1 MTATTS
7 APKSDSKQRTERAR
21 PGQSSPKLAYLPIIF
36 LAFAIGVP
44 LLIIVIYSFLE
55 KPSQGT
61 GVKWVFT
68 TENYRDLFI
77 QQKLDGTTAFDTRYV
92 KVLWTSFTYSLITTV
107 VTLIL
112 SVPVAMWIATR
123 DVRRRT
129 LLVALVTLP
138 FWISI
143 LIRTYG
149 MRQIIADEGPIGKFL
164 GLFNIEWS
172 ILYSPPATIL
182 GLIYVFLPF
191 MILPIYASAERFDFH
206 LAEAAYDLG
215 AKKLT
220 VVRKII
226 LPSIRPGII
235 SGIALVFIPALGSF
249 LQSDMLGGGKT
260 NMVANVIANNFGQ
273 ARNWPFGSALAV
285 LLIVLTLLF
294 ILIIQGVSQRR
305 GDKVELV

>member
-1 MTATTS
+1 MTATIST
-7 APKSDSKQRTERAR
+7 PKSDSKQREHRAR

-44 LLIIVIYSFLE
+44 LLIIVVYSFLE

-123 DVRRRT
+123 DARRRT

-164 GLFNIEWS
+164 GIFNIEWS

-191 MILPIYASAERFDFH
+191 MILPIYASAERFDFR

-235 SGIALVFIPALGSF
+235 SGVALVFIPALGSF

-260 NMVANVIANNFGQ
+260 NMVANIIANNFGQ

>member
-1 MTATTS
+1 MTAVTTP
-7 APKSDSKQRTERAR
+7 PKKQAQRGR

-44 LLIIVIYSFLE
+44 LLIIVVYSFLE

-68 TENYRDLFI
+68 LENYKALFI
-77 QQKLDGTTAFDTRYV
+77 QEKLDGTTAIDTRYI
-92 KVLWTSFTYSLITTV
+92 KVLWTSFYYSVLTTV
-107 VTLIL
+107 VTLVL
-112 SVPVAMWIATR
+112 SIPVAMWIATR
-123 DVRRRT
+123 DARKRN

-164 GLFNIEWS
+164 GLFNIDWS

-191 MILPIYASAERFDFH
+191 MILPIYASAERFDFR

-215 AKKLT
+215 AKRMT
-220 VVRKII
+220 VVRRII
-226 LPSIRPGII
+226 LPSIRPGVI

-294 ILIIQGVSQRR
+294 VLIMQGAAQRR

>member
-1 MTATTS
+1 MTAVTTP
-7 APKSDSKQRTERAR
+7 PKKQAQRGR
-21 PGQSSPKLAYLPIIF
+21 PGQSSPKLAYLPILF
-36 LAFAIGVP
+36 LAFAIGIP
-44 LLIIVIYSFLE
+44 LLIIVVYSFLE

-68 TENYRDLFI
+68 LENYKALFI
-77 QQKLDGTTAFDTRYV
+77 QEKLDGTTVLDTRYI
-92 KVLWTSFTYSLITTV
+92 KVLWTSFYYSIITTV
-107 VTLIL
+107 VTLVL
-112 SVPVAMWIATR
+112 SIPVAMWIATR
-123 DVRRRT
+123 DARKRN

-164 GLFNIEWS
+164 GLFDISFS
-172 ILYSPPATIL
+172 ILYTPTATIL

-191 MILPIYASAERFDFH
+191 MILPIYASAERFDFR

-215 AKKLT
+215 AKRMT
-220 VVRKII
+220 VVRRVI
-226 LPSIRPGII
+226 LPSIRPGVI

-285 LLIVLTLLF
+285 LLIVLTMLF
-294 ILIIQGVSQRR
+294 VLIMQGAAKKR

>member
-1 MTATTS
+1 MTALATP
-7 APKSDSKQRTERAR
+7 PKKQARRGR

-36 LAFAIGVP
+36 LAFAIGIP
-44 LLIIVIYSFLE
+44 LLIIVVYSFLE

-68 TENYRDLFI
+68 LENYKALFI
-77 QQKLDGTTAFDTRYV
+77 QEKLDGTTALDTRYI
-92 KVLWTSFTYSLITTV
+92 KVLWASFYYSVITTV
-107 VTLIL
+107 VTLAL
-112 SVPVAMWIATR
+112 SIPVAMWIATR
-123 DVRRRT
+123 DARKRN

-149 MRQIIADEGPIGKFL
+149 MRQIIADEGPIGRFL
-164 GLFNIEWS
+164 DIFNIEFS

-191 MILPIYASAERFDFH
+191 MILPIYASAERFDFR

-215 AKKLT
+215 AKRMT
-220 VVRKII
+220 VVRRII
-226 LPSIRPGII
+226 LPSIRPGVI

-260 NMVANVIANNFGQ
+260 NMVANIIANNFGQ

-294 ILIIQGVSQRR
+294 VLIMQGAAQRR

>member
-1 MTATTS
+1 MTAVTTP
-7 APKSDSKQRTERAR
+7 PKKQSQRGR

-44 LLIIVIYSFLE
+44 LLIIVVYSFLE

-68 TENYRDLFI
+68 LENYKALFI
-77 QQKLDGTTAFDTRYV
+77 QEKLDGTTALDTRYI
-92 KVLWTSFTYSLITTV
+92 KVLWTSFYYSLLTTV
-107 VTLIL
+107 VTLVL
-112 SVPVAMWIATR
+112 SIPVAMWIATR
-123 DVRRRT
+123 DARKRN

-149 MRQIIADEGPIGKFL
+149 MRQIVADEGPIGKFL
-164 GLFNIEWS
+164 GIFNIEWS

-191 MILPIYASAERFDFH
+191 MILPIYASAERFDFR

-215 AKKLT
+215 AKRMT
-220 VVRKII
+220 VVRRII
-226 LPSIRPGII
+226 LPSIRPGVI

-294 ILIIQGVSQRR
+294 VLIMQGAAQRR

>member
-1 MTATTS
+1 MTAVTT
-7 APKSDSKQRTERAR
+7 PTKKPVTRAR
-21 PGQSSPKLAYLPIIF
+21 PGQSSPKLAYLPITF
-36 LAFAIGVP
+36 LAFAIGIP
-44 LLIIVIYSFLE
+44 LLIIVVYSFLE

-68 TENYRDLFI
+68 TENYRALFI
-77 QQKLDGTTAFDTRYV
+77 QEKLDGTTAFDTRYI
-92 KVLWTSFTYSLITTV
+92 KVLWTSFYYSLITTV
-107 VTLIL
+107 VTLVF

-123 DVRRRT
+123 EARKRT

-164 GLFNIEWS
+164 GLFDISWS

-191 MILPIYASAERFDFH
+191 MILPIYASAERFDFR

-215 AKKLT
+215 AKRMT
-220 VVRKII
+220 VVRRII
-226 LPSIRPGII
+226 LPSIRPGVI
-235 SGIALVFIPALGSF
+235 SGVALVFIPALGSF

-285 LLIVLTLLF
+285 LLIILTLLF
-294 ILIIQGVSQRR
+294 VLIIQGIAQRR

>member
-1 MTATTS
+1 MTAVTTP
-7 APKSDSKQRTERAR
+7 PKKQAQRGR

-44 LLIIVIYSFLE
+44 LLIIVVYSFLE

-68 TENYRDLFI
+68 LENYKALFI
-77 QQKLDGTTAFDTRYV
+77 QQKLDGTTALDTRYI
-92 KVLWTSFTYSLITTV
+92 KVLWTSFYYSLLTTV
-107 VTLIL
+107 VTLVL
-112 SVPVAMWIATR
+112 SIPVAMWIATR
-123 DVRRRT
+123 DARKRN

-149 MRQIIADEGPIGKFL
+149 MRQIVADEGPIGKFL
-164 GLFNIEWS
+164 GIFNIEWS

-191 MILPIYASAERFDFH
+191 MILPIYASAERFDFR

-215 AKKLT
+215 AKRMT
-220 VVRKII
+220 VVRRII
-226 LPSIRPGII
+226 LPSIRPGVI

-294 ILIIQGVSQRR
+294 VLLMQGAAQRR

>member
-1 MTATTS
+1 MTAKTS

-21 PGQSSPKLAYLPIIF
+21 PGQSSPKLAYLPVIF
-36 LAFAIGVP
+36 LAFAIGIP
-44 LLIIVIYSFLE
+44 LLIIVVYSFLE

-77 QQKLDGTTAFDTRYV
+77 QQKLDGTTTFDTRYV

-123 DVRRRT
+123 DARRRT

-191 MILPIYASAERFDFH
+191 MILPIYASAERFDFR

-260 NMVANVIANNFGQ
+260 NMVANIIANNFGQ

-294 ILIIQGVSQRR
+294 ILIIQGISQRR

>member
-1 MTATTS
+1 MTAVTTP
-7 APKSDSKQRTERAR
+7 PKKQAQRGR
-21 PGQSSPKLAYLPIIF
+21 PGQSSPKLAYLPILF
-36 LAFAIGVP
+36 LAFAIGIP
-44 LLIIVIYSFLE
+44 LVIIVIYSFLE

-68 TENYRDLFI
+68 TENYKALFI
-77 QQKLDGTTAFDTRYV
+77 QEKLDGTTTLDTRYI
-92 KVLWTSFTYSLITTV
+92 KVLWASFYYSVITTI
-107 VTLIL
+107 VTLALAI
-112 SVPVAMWIATR
+112 PTAMWIATR
-123 DVRRRT
+123 DARKRN

-164 GLFNIEWS
+164 AIFDISFS
-172 ILYSPPATIL
+172 ILYTPTATIL

-191 MILPIYASAERFDFH
+191 MILPIYASAERFDFR

-215 AKKLT
+215 AKRMT
-220 VVRKII
+220 VVRRVI
-226 LPSIRPGII
+226 LPSIRPGVI

-294 ILIIQGVSQRR
+294 VLIMQGVAQRR

>member
-1 MTATTS
+1 MTAVTTP
-7 APKSDSKQRTERAR
+7 PKKQAQRGR

-44 LLIIVIYSFLE
+44 LLIIVVYSFLE

-68 TENYRDLFI
+68 LENYKALFI
-77 QQKLDGTTAFDTRYV
+77 QEKLDGTTALDTRYI
-92 KVLWTSFTYSLITTV
+92 KVLWTSFYYSLLTTV
-107 VTLIL
+107 VTLVL
-112 SVPVAMWIATR
+112 SIPVARWIATR
-123 DVRRRT
+123 DARKRN

-149 MRQIIADEGPIGKFL
+149 MRQIVADEGPIGKFL
-164 GLFNIEWS
+164 GIFNIEWS

-191 MILPIYASAERFDFH
+191 MILPIYASAERFDFR

-215 AKKLT
+215 AKRMT
-220 VVRKII
+220 VVRRVI
-226 LPSIRPGII
+226 LPSIRPGVI

-294 ILIIQGVSQRR
+294 VLIMQGAAQRR

>member
-7 APKSDSKQRTERAR
+7 APKSDSKQRENRAR

-68 TENYRDLFI
+68 TENYKALFI
-77 QQKLDGTTAFDTRYV
+77 QQKLDGTTALDTRYI

-123 DVRRRT
+123 AAHRRT

-164 GLFNIEWS
+164 GIFNIEWS

-191 MILPIYASAERFDFH
+191 MILPIYASAERFDFR

-215 AKKLT
+215 AKKMT

-235 SGIALVFIPALGSF
+235 SGVALVFIPALGSF

-305 GDKVELV
+305 GGKVELV

>member
-1 MTATTS
+1 MTAVTTP
-7 APKSDSKQRTERAR
+7 PKKQAQRGR

-36 LAFAIGVP
+36 LAFAIGIP
-44 LLIIVIYSFLE
+44 LLIIVVYSFLE

-68 TENYRDLFI
+68 LENYKALFI
-77 QQKLDGTTAFDTRYV
+77 QEKLDGTTALDTRYI
-92 KVLWTSFTYSLITTV
+92 KVLWTSFYYSVVTTV
-107 VTLIL
+107 VTLVL

-123 DVRRRT
+123 DAKKRN

-149 MRQIIADEGPIGKFL
+149 MRQIVADEGPIGKFL
-164 GLFNIEWS
+164 GIFNIEWS
-172 ILYSPPATIL
+172 ILYAPPATIL

-191 MILPIYASAERFDFH
+191 MILPIYASAERFDFR

-215 AKKLT
+215 AKRMT
-220 VVRKII
+220 VVRRII
-226 LPSIRPGII
+226 LPSIRPGVI

-294 ILIIQGVSQRR
+294 VLIMQGAAQRR
-305 GDKVELV
+305 GEKVELV

>member
-1 MTATTS
+1 MTAVATP
-7 APKSDSKQRTERAR
+7 PKKQAQRGR
-21 PGQSSPKLAYLPIIF
+21 PGQSSPKLAYLTIIF
-36 LAFAIGVP
+36 LAFAIGIP
-44 LLIIVIYSFLE
+44 LLIIVVYSFLE

-68 TENYRDLFI
+68 LENYKALFI
-77 QQKLDGTTAFDTRYV
+77 QEKLDGTTALDTRYI
-92 KVLWTSFTYSLITTV
+92 KVLWASFYYSVITTV
-107 VTLIL
+107 VTLVL
-112 SVPVAMWIATR
+112 SIPVAMWIATR
-123 DVRRRT
+123 DARKRN

-164 GLFNIEWS
+164 GIFNIDWS

-191 MILPIYASAERFDFH
+191 MILPIYASAERFDFR

-215 AKKLT
+215 AKRMT
-220 VVRKII
+220 VVRRII
-226 LPSIRPGII
+226 LPSIRPGVI

-260 NMVANVIANNFGQ
+260 NMVANIIANNFGQ

-294 ILIIQGVSQRR
+294 VLIMQGAAKRR

>member
-1 MTATTS
+1 MTAVTTP
-7 APKSDSKQRTERAR
+7 PKKQVQRGR
-21 PGQSSPKLAYLPIIF
+21 PGQSSPKLAYLPILF
-36 LAFAIGVP
+36 LAFAIGIP

-68 TENYRDLFI
+68 LENYKALFI
-77 QQKLDGTTAFDTRYV
+77 QEKLDGTTVLDTRYI
-92 KVLWTSFTYSLITTV
+92 KVLWTSFYYSIITTV
-107 VTLIL
+107 VTLVL
-112 SVPVAMWIATR
+112 SIPVAMWIATR
-123 DVRRRT
+123 DARKRN

-164 GLFNIEWS
+164 GLFDITFS
-172 ILYSPPATIL
+172 ILYTPTATIL

-191 MILPIYASAERFDFH
+191 MILPIYASAERFDFR

-215 AKKLT
+215 AKRMT
-220 VVRKII
+220 VIRRVI
-226 LPSIRPGII
+226 LPSIRPGVI

-294 ILIIQGVSQRR
+294 VLIMQGAAKKR

>member
-1 MTATTS
+1 MTAVTTP
-7 APKSDSKQRTERAR
+7 PKKQTQRGR

-44 LLIIVIYSFLE
+44 LLIIVVYSFLE

-68 TENYRDLFI
+68 LENYKALFI
-77 QQKLDGTTAFDTRYV
+77 QEKLDGTTALDTRYI
-92 KVLWTSFTYSLITTV
+92 KVLWTSFYYSLLTTI
-107 VTLIL
+107 VTLVL
-112 SVPVAMWIATR
+112 SIPVAMWIATR
-123 DVRRRT
+123 DARKRN

-149 MRQIIADEGPIGKFL
+149 MRQIVADEGPIGKFL
-164 GLFNIEWS
+164 GIFNIEWS

-191 MILPIYASAERFDFH
+191 MILPIYASAERFDFR

-215 AKKLT
+215 AKRMT
-220 VVRKII
+220 VVRRII
-226 LPSIRPGII
+226 LPSIRPGVI

-294 ILIIQGVSQRR
+294 VLIMQGAAQRR

>member
-1 MTATTS
+1 MTAVATP
-7 APKSDSKQRTERAR
+7 PKKQAQRGR
-21 PGQSSPKLAYLPIIF
+21 PGQSSPKLAYLTIIF
-36 LAFAIGVP
+36 LAFAIGIP
-44 LLIIVIYSFLE
+44 LLIIVVYSFLE

-68 TENYRDLFI
+68 LENYKALFI
-77 QQKLDGTTAFDTRYV
+77 QEKLDGTTALDTRYI
-92 KVLWTSFTYSLITTV
+92 KVLWASFYYSVITTV
-107 VTLIL
+107 VTLAL
-112 SVPVAMWIATR
+112 SIPVAMWIATR
-123 DVRRRT
+123 DARKRN

-164 GLFNIEWS
+164 GIFDISFS
-172 ILYSPPATIL
+172 ILYTPTATIL

-191 MILPIYASAERFDFH
+191 MILPIYASAERFDFR

-215 AKKLT
+215 AKRMT
-220 VVRKII
+220 VVRRVI
-226 LPSIRPGII
+226 LPSIRPGVI

-260 NMVANVIANNFGQ
+260 NMVANIIANNFGQ

-294 ILIIQGVSQRR
+294 VLIMQGAAKRR

>member
-1 MTATTS
+1 MTAVTT
-7 APKSDSKQRTERAR
+7 PTKKPVTRAR

-36 LAFAIGVP
+36 LAFAIGIP
-44 LLIIVIYSFLE
+44 LLIIVVYSFLE

-68 TENYRDLFI
+68 TENYRALFI
-77 QQKLDGTTAFDTRYV
+77 QEKLDGTTAFDTRYI
-92 KVLWTSFTYSLITTV
+92 KVLWTSFYYSLITTV
-107 VTLIL
+107 VTLVF

-123 DVRRRT
+123 EARKRT

-164 GLFNIEWS
+164 GLFDISWS

-191 MILPIYASAERFDFH
+191 MILPIYASAERFDFR

-215 AKKLT
+215 AKRMT
-220 VVRKII
+220 VVRRIV

-235 SGIALVFIPALGSF
+235 SGVALVFIPALGSF

-285 LLIVLTLLF
+285 LLIILTLLF
-294 ILIIQGVSQRR
+294 VLIIQGIAQRR

>member
-1 MTATTS
+1 MTATTT
-7 APKSDSKQRTERAR
+7 PIKKPVKRAR

-68 TENYRDLFI
+68 TENYKALFI
-77 QQKLDGTTAFDTRYV
+77 QEKLDGTTAFDTRYI
-92 KVLWTSFTYSLITTV
+92 KVLWTSFYYSLITTV
-107 VTLIL
+107 VTLVFSI
-112 SVPVAMWIATR
+112 PVAMWIATR
-123 DVRRRT
+123 EARKRT

-149 MRQIIADEGPIGKFL
+149 IRQIIADEGPIGKFL
-164 GLFNIEWS
+164 GMFDISWS

-191 MILPIYASAERFDFH
+191 MILPIYASAERFDFR

-215 AKKLT
+215 AKRMT
-220 VVRKII
+220 VVRRVI

-235 SGIALVFIPALGSF
+235 SGVALVFIPALGSF

-285 LLIVLTLLF
+285 LLIILTLLF
-294 ILIIQGVSQRR
+294 VLIIQGIAQRR

>member
-1 MTATTS
+1 MTAAT
-7 APKSDSKQRTERAR
+7 APLKKPVKRAR

-44 LLIIVIYSFLE
+44 LLIIVVYSFLE

-68 TENYRDLFI
+68 TENYKALFI
-77 QQKLDGTTAFDTRYV
+77 QEKLDGTTAFDTRYI
-92 KVLWTSFTYSLITTV
+92 KVLWTSFYYSLITTV
-107 VTLIL
+107 VTLVL
-112 SVPVAMWIATR
+112 SIPVAMWIATR
-123 DVRRRT
+123 EARKRT

-164 GLFNIEWS
+164 GLFDISWS

-191 MILPIYASAERFDFH
+191 MILPIYASAERFDFR

-215 AKKLT
+215 AKRMT
-220 VVRKII
+220 VVRRVI

-235 SGIALVFIPALGSF
+235 SGVALVFIPALGSF

-285 LLIVLTLLF
+285 LLIILTLLF
-294 ILIIQGVSQRR
+294 VLIIQGIAQRR

>member
-1 MTATTS
+1 MTAVTTP
-7 APKSDSKQRTERAR
+7 PKKAAQRGR
-21 PGQSSPKLAYLPIIF
+21 PGQSSPKVAYLPIIF

-44 LLIIVIYSFLE
+44 LLIILVYSFLE

-68 TENYRDLFI
+68 TENYKALFI
-77 QQKLDGTTAFDTRYV
+77 QQKLDGTTALDTRYL
-92 KVLWTSFTYSLITTV
+92 KVLWTSFYFSVITTV
-107 VTLIL
+107 ATLTLAI
-112 SVPVAMWIATR
+112 PTAMWIATR
-123 DVRRRT
+123 DARKRN

-149 MRQIIADEGPIGKFL
+149 MRQIIADQGPIGKFL

-191 MILPIYASAERFDFH
+191 MILPIYASAERFDFR

-215 AKKLT
+215 AKRMT
-220 VVRKII
+220 VVRRVI
-226 LPSIRPGII
+226 LPSIRPGVI

-294 ILIIQGVSQRR
+294 VLIMQGAAQRR
-305 GDKVELV
+305 GGKVELV

>member
-1 MTATTS
+1 
-7 APKSDSKQRTERAR
+7 
-21 PGQSSPKLAYLPIIF
+21 
-36 LAFAIGVP
+36 
-44 LLIIVIYSFLE
+44 LE

-68 TENYRDLFI
+68 TENYRALFI
-77 QQKLDGTTAFDTRYV
+77 QEKLDGTTAFDTRYI
-92 KVLWTSFTYSLITTV
+92 KVLWTSFYYSLITTV
-107 VTLIL
+107 VTLVF

-123 DVRRRT
+123 EARKRT

-164 GLFNIEWS
+164 GLFDISWS

-191 MILPIYASAERFDFH
+191 MILPIYASAERFDFR

-215 AKKLT
+215 AKRMT
-220 VVRKII
+220 VVRRII
-226 LPSIRPGII
+226 LPSIRPGVI
-235 SGIALVFIPALGSF
+235 SGVALVFIPALGSF

-285 LLIVLTLLF
+285 LLIILTLLF
-294 ILIIQGVSQRR
+294 VLIIQGIAQRR

>member
-1 MTATTS
+1 
-7 APKSDSKQRTERAR
+7 
-21 PGQSSPKLAYLPIIF
+21 
-36 LAFAIGVP
+36 
-44 LLIIVIYSFLE
+44 
-55 KPSQGT
+55 
-61 GVKWVFT
+61 
-68 TENYRDLFI
+68 
-77 QQKLDGTTAFDTRYV
+77 
-92 KVLWTSFTYSLITTV
+92 
-107 VTLIL
+107 
-112 SVPVAMWIATR
+112 MWIATR
-123 DVRRRT
+123 DARKRN

-164 GLFNIEWS
+164 DIFNIEFS

-191 MILPIYASAERFDFH
+191 MILPIYASAERFDFR

-215 AKKLT
+215 AKRMT
-220 VVRKII
+220 VVRRII
-226 LPSIRPGII
+226 LPSIRPGVI

-260 NMVANVIANNFGQ
+260 NMVANIIANNFGQ

-294 ILIIQGVSQRR
+294 VLIMQGAAKRR

>member
-1 MTATTS
+1 MTAKTS

-21 PGQSSPKLAYLPIIF
+21 PGQSSPKLAYLPVIF
-36 LAFAIGVP
+36 LAFAIGIP
-44 LLIIVIYSFLE
+44 LLIIVVYSFLE

-77 QQKLDGTTAFDTRYV
+77 QQKLDGTTTFDTRYV

-123 DVRRRT
+123 DARRRT

-191 MILPIYASAERFDFH
+191 MILPIYASAERFDFR

-215 AKKLT
+215 AKKMT
-220 VVRKII
+220 VVRKIV

-235 SGIALVFIPALGSF
+235 SGVALVFIPALGSF

-294 ILIIQGVSQRR
+294 ILIIQGISQRR

>member
-1 MTATTS
+1 MTAVTTP
-7 APKSDSKQRTERAR
+7 PKKQAQRGR

-44 LLIIVIYSFLE
+44 LLIIVVYSFLE

-68 TENYRDLFI
+68 LENYKALFI
-77 QQKLDGTTAFDTRYV
+77 QEKLDGTTALDTRYI
-92 KVLWTSFTYSLITTV
+92 KVLWTSFYYSLLTTV
-107 VTLIL
+107 VTLAL
-112 SVPVAMWIATR
+112 SIPVAMWIATR
-123 DVRRRT
+123 DARKRN

-149 MRQIIADEGPIGKFL
+149 MRQIVADEGPIGKFL
-164 GLFNIEWS
+164 GIFNIEWS

-191 MILPIYASAERFDFH
+191 MILPIYASAERFDFQ

-215 AKKLT
+215 AKRMT
-220 VVRKII
+220 VVRRVI
-226 LPSIRPGII
+226 LPSIRPGVI

-285 LLIVLTLLF
+285 LLIMLTLLF
-294 ILIIQGVSQRR
+294 VLIMQGAAQRR

>member
-1 MTATTS
+1 MTAVT
-7 APKSDSKQRTERAR
+7 APPKKPAQRGR
-21 PGQSSPKLAYLPIIF
+21 PGQSSPKVAYLPIIF

-44 LLIIVIYSFLE
+44 LLIILVYSFLE

-68 TENYRDLFI
+68 TENYKALFI
-77 QQKLDGTTAFDTRYV
+77 QQKLDGTTALDTRYL
-92 KVLWTSFTYSLITTV
+92 KVLWTSFYFSAITTLA
-107 VTLIL
+107 TLTLAI
-112 SVPVAMWIATR
+112 PTAMWIATR
-123 DVRRRT
+123 DARKRN

-191 MILPIYASAERFDFH
+191 MILPIYASAERFDFR

-215 AKKLT
+215 AKRMT
-220 VVRKII
+220 VVRRVI
-226 LPSIRPGII
+226 LPSIRPGVI

-294 ILIIQGVSQRR
+294 VLIMQGAAQRR
-305 GDKVELV
+305 GGKVELV

>member
-1 MTATTS
+1 MTAVTTP
-7 APKSDSKQRTERAR
+7 PKKQAQRGR
-21 PGQSSPKLAYLPIIF
+21 PGQSSPKLAYLPILF
-36 LAFAIGVP
+36 LAFAIGIP
-44 LLIIVIYSFLE
+44 LVIIVIYSFLE

-68 TENYRDLFI
+68 TENYKALFI
-77 QQKLDGTTAFDTRYV
+77 QEKLDGTTAIDTRYI
-92 KVLWTSFTYSLITTV
+92 KVLWASFYYSVITTI
-107 VTLIL
+107 VTLALAI
-112 SVPVAMWIATR
+112 PTAMWIATR
-123 DVRRRT
+123 DARKRN

-164 GLFNIEWS
+164 AIFDVSFS
-172 ILYSPPATIL
+172 ILYTPTATIL

-191 MILPIYASAERFDFH
+191 MILPIYASAERFDFR

-215 AKKLT
+215 AKRMT
-220 VVRKII
+220 VVRRVI

-294 ILIIQGVSQRR
+294 VLIMQGVAQRR

>member
-1 MTATTS
+1 MTATTT
-7 APKSDSKQRTERAR
+7 PIKKPVKRAR

-44 LLIIVIYSFLE
+44 LLIIVVYSFLE

-68 TENYRDLFI
+68 TENYKALFI
-77 QQKLDGTTAFDTRYV
+77 QEKLDGTTAFDTRYI
-92 KVLWTSFTYSLITTV
+92 KVLWTSFYYSLITTV
-107 VTLIL
+107 VTLVFSI
-112 SVPVAMWIATR
+112 PVAMWIATR
-123 DVRRRT
+123 EARKRT

-164 GLFNIEWS
+164 GLFDISWS

-191 MILPIYASAERFDFH
+191 MILPIYASAERFDFR

-215 AKKLT
+215 AKRMT
-220 VVRKII
+220 VVRRVI

-235 SGIALVFIPALGSF
+235 SGVALVFIPALGSF

-285 LLIVLTLLF
+285 LLIILTLLF
-294 ILIIQGVSQRR
+294 VLIIQGIAQRR

>member
-1 MTATTS
+1 MTAVTTP
-7 APKSDSKQRTERAR
+7 PKKQAQRGR

-44 LLIIVIYSFLE
+44 LLIIVVYSFLE

-68 TENYRDLFI
+68 LENYKALFI
-77 QQKLDGTTAFDTRYV
+77 QEKLDGTTALDTRYI
-92 KVLWTSFTYSLITTV
+92 KVLWTSFYYSLLTTF
-107 VTLIL
+107 VTLVL
-112 SVPVAMWIATR
+112 SIPVAMWIATR
-123 DVRRRT
+123 DARKRN

-149 MRQIIADEGPIGKFL
+149 MRQIVADEGPIGKFL
-164 GLFNIEWS
+164 GIFNIEWS

-191 MILPIYASAERFDFH
+191 MILPIYASAERFDFR

-215 AKKLT
+215 AKRMT
-220 VVRKII
+220 VVRRII
-226 LPSIRPGII
+226 LPSIRPGVI

-294 ILIIQGVSQRR
+294 VLIMQGAAQRR

>member
-7 APKSDSKQRTERAR
+7 IPKSDSKKRTDRAR
-21 PGQSSPKLAYLPIIF
+21 PGQSTPKLAYLPIIF

-61 GVKWVFT
+61 GVRWIFT
-68 TENYRDLFI
+68 TENYQALFI
-77 QQKLDGTTAFDTRYV
+77 QQKLDGTTALDTRYL
-92 KVLWTSFTYSLITTV
+92 KVLWTSFSYSLITTI
-107 VTLIL
+107 VTLTL

-123 DVRRRT
+123 DARKRT

-164 GLFNIEWS
+164 GLFNIDWS

-191 MILPIYASAERFDFH
+191 MILPIYASAERFDFR

-215 AKKLT
+215 ARKLT

-294 ILIIQGVSQRR
+294 VLIIQGISQRR
-305 GDKVELV
+305 GDKVNLV

>member
-1 MTATTS
+1 MTAVT
-7 APKSDSKQRTERAR
+7 APPKKPEQRGR
-21 PGQSSPKLAYLPIIF
+21 PGQSSPKVAYLPIIF
-36 LAFAIGVP
+36 LTFAIGIP
-44 LLIIVIYSFLE
+44 LLIIFVYSFLE

-68 TENYRDLFI
+68 LENYKDLFI
-77 QQKLDGTTAFDTRYV
+77 QQKLDGTTALDTRYL
-92 KVLWTSFTYSLITTV
+92 KVLWTSFYFSMITTV
-107 VTLIL
+107 VTLTLAI
-112 SVPVAMWIATR
+112 PTAMWIATR
-123 DVRRRT
+123 EARHRN

-149 MRQIIADEGPIGKFL
+149 MRQIIADEGPIGRFL

-191 MILPIYASAERFDFH
+191 MILPIYASAERFDFR

-215 AKKLT
+215 AKRMT
-220 VVRKII
+220 VVRRII
-226 LPSIRPGII
+226 LPSIRPGVI

-294 ILIIQGVSQRR
+294 VLIIQGAAQRR
-305 GDKVELV
+305 GDKVNLV

>member
-1 MTATTS
+1 MTAVATP
-7 APKSDSKQRTERAR
+7 PKKQAQRGR
-21 PGQSSPKLAYLPIIF
+21 PGQSSPKLAYLTIIF
-36 LAFAIGVP
+36 LAFAIGIP
-44 LLIIVIYSFLE
+44 LLIIVVYSFLE

-68 TENYRDLFI
+68 LENYKALFI
-77 QQKLDGTTAFDTRYV
+77 QEKLDGTTALDTRYI
-92 KVLWTSFTYSLITTV
+92 KVLWASFYYSVITTV
-107 VTLIL
+107 VTLAL
-112 SVPVAMWIATR
+112 SIPVAMWIATR
-123 DVRRRT
+123 DARKRN

-164 GLFNIEWS
+164 DIFNIEFS

-191 MILPIYASAERFDFH
+191 MILPIYASAERFDFR

-215 AKKLT
+215 AKRMT
-220 VVRKII
+220 VVRRII
-226 LPSIRPGII
+226 LPSIRPGVI

-260 NMVANVIANNFGQ
+260 NMVANIIANNFGQ

-294 ILIIQGVSQRR
+294 VLIIQGAAKRR

>member
-1 MTATTS
+1 MTAVTTP
-7 APKSDSKQRTERAR
+7 PKKQSQRGR

-44 LLIIVIYSFLE
+44 LLIIVVYSFLE

-68 TENYRDLFI
+68 LENYKALFI
-77 QQKLDGTTAFDTRYV
+77 QEKLDGTTALDTRYI
-92 KVLWTSFTYSLITTV
+92 KVLWTSFYYSLLTTV
-107 VTLIL
+107 VTLVL
-112 SVPVAMWIATR
+112 SIPVAMWIATR
-123 DVRRRT
+123 DARKRN

-149 MRQIIADEGPIGKFL
+149 MRQIVADEGPIGKFL
-164 GLFNIEWS
+164 GIFNIEWS

-191 MILPIYASAERFDFH
+191 MILPIYASAERFDFR

-215 AKKLT
+215 AKRMT
-220 VVRKII
+220 VVRRII
-226 LPSIRPGII
+226 LPSIRPGVI

-260 NMVANVIANNFGQ
+260 NMVGNVIANNFGQ

-294 ILIIQGVSQRR
+294 VLIMQGAA
-305 GDKVELV
+305 

>member
-1 MTATTS
+1 MTAKTS

-21 PGQSSPKLAYLPIIF
+21 PGQSSPKLAYLPVIF

-44 LLIIVIYSFLE
+44 LLIIVVYSFLE

-77 QQKLDGTTAFDTRYV
+77 QQKLDGTTTFDTRYV
-92 KVLWTSFTYSLITTV
+92 KVLWTSFTYSLITTL
-107 VTLIL
+107 VTLVL
-112 SVPVAMWIATR
+112 SIPVAMWIATR
-123 DVRRRT
+123 AAHRRT

-191 MILPIYASAERFDFH
+191 MILPIYASAERFDFR

-215 AKKLT
+215 AKKMT
-220 VVRKII
+220 VVRKIV

-235 SGIALVFIPALGSF
+235 SGVALVFIPALGSF

-294 ILIIQGVSQRR
+294 ILIIQGISQRR

>member
-1 MTATTS
+1 MTAVNTP
-7 APKSDSKQRTERAR
+7 PKKQAQRGR
-21 PGQSSPKLAYLPIIF
+21 PGQSSPKLAYLPILF
-36 LAFAIGVP
+36 LAFAIGIP
-44 LLIIVIYSFLE
+44 LVIIVIYSFLE

-68 TENYRDLFI
+68 LENYKALFI
-77 QQKLDGTTAFDTRYV
+77 QEKLDGTTAIDTRYI
-92 KVLWTSFTYSLITTV
+92 KVLWASFYYSVITTV
-107 VTLIL
+107 VTLAL
-112 SVPVAMWIATR
+112 SIPTAMWIATR
-123 DVRRRT
+123 DARKRN

-164 GLFNIEWS
+164 AIFDISFS
-172 ILYSPPATIL
+172 ILYTPTATIL

-191 MILPIYASAERFDFH
+191 MILPIYASAERFDFR

-215 AKKLT
+215 AKRMT
-220 VVRKII
+220 VVRRVI

-294 ILIIQGVSQRR
+294 VLIMQGVAQRR

>member
-1 MTATTS
+1 MTAVTTP
-7 APKSDSKQRTERAR
+7 PKKQEQRGR

-44 LLIIVIYSFLE
+44 LLIIVVYSFLE

-68 TENYRDLFI
+68 LENYKALFI
-77 QQKLDGTTAFDTRYV
+77 QEKLDGTTALDTRYI
-92 KVLWTSFTYSLITTV
+92 KVLWTSFYYSLLTTV
-107 VTLIL
+107 VTVVL
-112 SVPVAMWIATR
+112 SIPVAMWIATR
-123 DVRRRT
+123 DARKRN

-149 MRQIIADEGPIGKFL
+149 MRQIVADEGPIGKFL
-164 GLFNIEWS
+164 GIFNIEWS

-191 MILPIYASAERFDFH
+191 MILPIYASAERFDFR

-215 AKKLT
+215 AKRMT
-220 VVRKII
+220 VVRRVI
-226 LPSIRPGII
+226 LPSIRPGVI

-294 ILIIQGVSQRR
+294 VLIMQGAAQRR

>member
-1 MTATTS
+1 MTAKTS

-21 PGQSSPKLAYLPIIF
+21 PGQSSPKLAYLPVIF
-36 LAFAIGVP
+36 LAFAIGIP
-44 LLIIVIYSFLE
+44 LLIIVVYSFLE

-77 QQKLDGTTAFDTRYV
+77 QQKLDGTTTFDTRYV

-123 DVRRRT
+123 DARRRT

-191 MILPIYASAERFDFH
+191 MILPIYASAERFDFR

-235 SGIALVFIPALGSF
+235 SGIALVFIPARGSF

-260 NMVANVIANNFGQ
+260 NMVANIIANNFGQ

>member
-1 MTATTS
+1 MTAVTTP
-7 APKSDSKQRTERAR
+7 PKKQAQRGR

-36 LAFAIGVP
+36 LAFAIGIP
-44 LLIIVIYSFLE
+44 LLIIVVYSFLE

-68 TENYRDLFI
+68 LENYKALFI
-77 QQKLDGTTAFDTRYV
+77 QEKLDGTTALDTRYI
-92 KVLWTSFTYSLITTV
+92 KVLWTSFYYSVLTTV
-107 VTLIL
+107 VTLVL
-112 SVPVAMWIATR
+112 SIPVAMWIATR
-123 DVRRRT
+123 DARKRN

-191 MILPIYASAERFDFH
+191 MILPIYASAERFDFR

-215 AKKLT
+215 AKRMT
-220 VVRKII
+220 VVRRVI
-226 LPSIRPGII
+226 LPSIRPGVI

-294 ILIIQGVSQRR
+294 VLIMQGAAQRR